1 MNLFGEAVISLQLIL
16 DSISINCK
24 TKRLVVWYWCLIALI
39 QIGLLQLNV
48 NIKKKKKVL
57 NIPISFMFAM
67 NFPVQKYWHKIF
79 IQVFPKHLD
88 FDSIKISNDWEKS
101 ADSESLQDFLYTNVI
116 FGFLSGGKGTDIDK
130 AAPQYTILEW

>member
-1 MNLFGEAVISLQLIL
+1 
-16 DSISINCK
+16 
-24 TKRLVVWYWCLIALI
+24 
-39 QIGLLQLNV
+39 
-48 NIKKKKKVL
+48 
-57 NIPISFMFAM
+57 MFAM
-67 NFPVQKYWHKIF
+67 NFPVQKYWNKIF